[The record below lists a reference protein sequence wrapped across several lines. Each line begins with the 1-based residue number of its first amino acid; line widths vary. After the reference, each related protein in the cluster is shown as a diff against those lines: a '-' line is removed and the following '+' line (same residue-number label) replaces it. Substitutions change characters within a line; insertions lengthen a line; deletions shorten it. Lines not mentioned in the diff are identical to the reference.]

1 MSEENN
7 TNIHL
12 ITGTDETTAAAE
24 ADRIVREVAGDEPD
38 AFGLDIIHE
47 HDGAS
52 VADLINQVVQSILS
66 PPFLGGRKTVW
77 LQNFSQFGAEGTK
90 KSKSADAKA
99 FQELTA
105 RISDG
110 IPPDIMLV
118 MNGSGLDRTKSLARA
133 CKKRDALRVFDKP
146 DLKKRGWQQSMMD
159 VVAARATAKG
169 VQLSPAVCNHLVEV
183 LGTDTA
189 RIDNELEKLIC
200 YCGAPENPITLEAAE
215 EVCVGSG
222 EELSWALDDAVGSR
236 NLAEAL
242 RIVDVLMRQGKN
254 PDSVARSLIGQ
265 TGRLLR
271 HLIHIKLF
279 MAQRRVPP
287 HQVYNTVQNLSS
299 EEKTA
304 FASQGLTLIAT
315 GHPFVAG
322 KVAKQSGSFT
332 GDNLIDGLRAVR
344 DAYVRTVS
352 SALNPRIALEELLM
366 RVLGPTK

>member
-1 MSEENN
+1 MSEENDKN
-7 TNIHL
+7 VYL
-12 ITGTDETTAAAE
+12 IAGSDEATATAE
-24 ADRIVREVAGDEPD
+24 AARVVREIAGDEPD

-52 VADLINQVVQSILS
+52 VADLINQVIQSVLS

-90 KSKSADAKA
+90 KSKTEDAKA

-105 RISDG
+105 RIADG
-110 IPPDIMLV
+110 IPSDIVLV
-118 MNGSGLDRTKSLARA
+118 MNGVGLDRTKSLAKT
-133 CKKRDALRVFDKP
+133 CKKLDALRVFDKP
-146 DLKKRGWQQSMMD
+146 DLKRRGWQQAMMD
-159 VVAARATAKG
+159 VVTARATAKG
-169 VQLSPAVCNHLVEV
+169 VELSPPVCNHLVEV

-189 RIDNELEKLIC
+189 RVDNELEKLIC
-200 YCGAPENPITLEAAE
+200 YCGAPANPITMEAAE

-236 NLAEAL
+236 NLPEAL

-279 MAQRRVPP
+279 MAQRRVPA
-287 HQVYNTVQNLSS
+287 HQVYNTVQDLSND
-299 EEKTA
+299 EKAA
-304 FASQGLTLIAT
+304 FGSQGLTLIAT

-322 KVAKQSGSFT
+322 KVAKQSGSFA
-332 GDNLIDGLRAVR
+332 GDELIDGLRAVR
-344 DAYVRTVS
+344 DAYARTVS
-352 SALNPRIALEELLM
+352 SALDPRIALEELLL
-366 RVLGPTK
+366 RVLSPAR